1 MKIKRALKVWQRNF
15 KVYTKLYRSSFALN
29 FFDPLIYLIALGFG
43 LGGYVREIEGVPY
56 IKFIASGIIATSAI
70 FAAIYEC
77 TYGTYVRMN
86 FQKTFEG
93 ILATPVNIK
102 ELTLGEILWGSTKS
116 LIYGFTIIIV
126 IFLFGLVDSPSILLA
141 LPFVFLSG
149 FLFSQLSIIIVTI
162 IPGIESFNYFYTLV
176 ITPLFLFSGVF
187 FPLKGLPEF
196 IEIIAFFNPFYHSV
210 NICRGFALGN
220 TTFLWKDGLW
230 LIIASLI
237 LFPLPFKLMRKK
249 IIP

>member
-43 LGGYVREIEGVPY
+43 LGGYVKEINGIPY

-86 FQKTFEG
+86 FQKTFDG
-93 ILATPVNIK
+93 ILATPVSLE

-126 IFLFGLVDSPSILLA
+126 ISLFGLSSSLSILLS

-149 FLFSQLSIIIVTI
+149 FLFSQISIIIVTI
-162 IPGIESFNYFYTLV
+162 VPGIDSFNYFYTLV
-176 ITPLFLFSGVF
+176 ITPAFLFSGVF
-187 FPLKGLPEF
+187 FPLEGLPKF
-196 IEIIAFFNPFYHSV
+196 IEIIAFFNPFFHSV

-220 TTFLWKDGLW
+220 YMHLWKDILW
-230 LIIASLI
+230 LSVVSIIL
-237 LFPLPFKLMRKK
+237 LPFPFKLMRKK